1 MDFFKMLQRNDS
13 KAILAR
19 FVDPDQARRAKAIL
33 SANGITEVEI
43 DDLSEPSKTTI
54 EEPFPATL
62 SNADT
67 DDDRILDAATSTF
80 TGLSAD
86 ELVKPKTLLTVV
98 AEKENYHRAL
108 AILREFDAEI

>member
-43 DDLSEPSKTTI
+43 DDLCEPSKTTI

-62 SNADT
+62 TNADT
-67 DDDRILDAATSTF
+67 DDDRILNATF

-86 ELVKPKTLLTVV
+86 ELVKPKILLTVV
-98 AEKENYHRAL
+98 AEKENYHRVL
-108 AILREFDAEI
+108 AILREFDADI